1 MIEKTGKNDMVDILD
16 RDGKVV
22 ISGDGEK
29 TAETGETDLFKV
41 MDMIRKSMHEVEK
54 YFMMIAYA
62 LYVIKEKKLYLA
74 GGYPD
79 IYSLAEN
86 EFQLT
91 KSTTTRY
98 INVCRQFSKGH
109 NSACL
114 DERYSGFGI
123 GQLFEM
129 LPMKPEERK
138 KITPDTPVKVI
149 RMMKNKG
156 VPMLSGAEGQ
166 KALPIFWNDTERR
179 EWLEDVDAWGVWYVD
194 EKIHA
199 KYYRY
204 IFNDDSILIAVRY
217 RDICQPDAPE
227 GSESQGK
234 GNEGYGGVY
243 YHMLYSEAYIEKH
256 LDEIKSKSSRQF
268 CHDTVTTKTLV
279 KFLKEI
285 SPEEDIDPYVWY
297 SIEFDTR
304 NLEKSAIKELP
315 TMARHYAAFY
325 HTHKYIPAFFN
336 LKNDREI
343 KGYAP
348 TLCTG
353 SGNPQ
358 SIGGLA
364 IFDIST
370 NIMSVLDDES
380 INMAE
385 KGRNVRMLMNIASPE
400 EKEKMNK
407 VFGNNPGWEEWTR
420 PYEGKVKFHVRK
432 YTPEE
437 CFALMGLDK
446 EAVDRCRALGVSDA
460 ELFKQAGNGI
470 VTNCVQEIVKRLHK
484 AQCR

>member
-1 MIEKTGKNDMVDILD
+1 
-16 RDGKVV
+16 
-22 ISGDGEK
+22 
-29 TAETGETDLFKV
+29 
-41 MDMIRKSMHEVEK
+41 
-54 YFMMIAYA
+54 
-62 LYVIKEKKLYLA
+62 
-74 GGYPD
+74 
-79 IYSLAEN
+79 
-86 EFQLT
+86 
-91 KSTTTRY
+91 
-98 INVCRQFSKGH
+98 
-109 NSACL
+109 
-114 DERYSGFGI
+114 
-123 GQLFEM
+123 
-129 LPMKPEERK
+129 
-138 KITPDTPVKVI
+138 
-149 RMMKNKG
+149 
-156 VPMLSGAEGQ
+156 
-166 KALPIFWNDTERR
+166 
-179 EWLEDVDAWGVWYVD
+179 
-194 EKIHA
+194 
-199 KYYRY
+199 
-204 IFNDDSILIAVRY
+204 
-217 RDICQPDAPE
+217 
-227 GSESQGK
+227 
-234 GNEGYGGVY
+234 
-243 YHMLYSEAYIEKH
+243 
-256 LDEIKSKSSRQF
+256 
-268 CHDTVTTKTLV
+268 
-279 KFLKEI
+279 
-285 SPEEDIDPYVWY
+285 
-297 SIEFDTR
+297 
-304 NLEKSAIKELP
+304 
-315 TMARHYAAFY
+315 MARHYAAFY